1 MSTTNQL
8 EPTVID
14 PSTTDLLEKLTFA
27 YSCAL
32 VGFKR
37 FPTHKDRERA
47 RLLITRDPGW
57 AKVGLPARKD
67 VAALLKAHGLSMPD
81 PLTED

>member
-1 MSTTNQL
+1 MSTNQL

-14 PSTTDLLEKLTFA
+14 PNTTDLLERLVFA

-32 VGFKR
+32 AGFRR
-37 FPTHKDRERA
+37 FPTFRDREQA

-57 AKVGLPARKD
+57 AKVGLPSKAD
-67 VAALLKAHGLSMPD
+67 VAALLKAHGLSMPA
-81 PLTED
+81 PLED

>member
-1 MSTTNQL
+1 MSTNQL

-14 PSTTDLLEKLTFA
+14 PSTTDLLERLLFA

-32 VGFKR
+32 TGFKR

-57 AKVGLPARKD
+57 AKVGLPAKAD
-67 VAALLKAHGLSMPD
+67 VSALLKAHGLSMPA
-81 PLTED
+81 PLED

>member
-1 MSTTNQL
+1 MSTNPL

-14 PSTTDLLEKLTFA
+14 PSTTDLLDRLTFA
-27 YSCAL
+27 YACAL
-32 VGFKR
+32 TGFRR

-47 RLLITRDPGW
+47 RLMIVNDPGW
-57 AKVGLPARKD
+57 EKVGLPSKSD

-81 PLTED
+81 PLED

>member
-1 MSTTNQL
+1 MSTNQL

-57 AKVGLPARKD
+57 ERVGLPSKAD
-67 VAALLKAHGLSMPD
+67 VAALLKAHGLSMPA
-81 PLTED
+81 PLED

>member
-1 MSTTNQL
+1 MSTNQL
-8 EPTVID
+8 EPTVVD
-14 PSTTDLLEKLTFA
+14 PSTTDLLERLLFA

-32 VGFKR
+32 VDFKR

-57 AKVGLPARKD
+57 ERVGLPAKAD
-67 VAALLKAHGLSMPD
+67 VAALLKAHGLSMPA
-81 PLTED
+81 PLAD